1 MVMMVP
7 NCMYIYVYI
16 YIYLFHF
23 YLNSYNIL
31 FNIFIFINIY
41 YRSCWYRDSGEEY
54 NIIWQWLTLF
64 GWIYA
69 SILYCAIVVIMVIRK
84 LRSINKEINDVYG
97 YSTSQLSNYPTLINK
112 KVISSVV
119 RRIIWYPLVPL
130 VTQFSNSSVETY
142 AYFYRVVSYPLL
154 LLCVIGMSLQGL
166 LNSLA
171 STQDIA
177 VTHAFQ
183 AVKLQLWISNVNSY
197 ENHYPHRSHNKGIID
212 EFSMLRKSNNC
223 IELKGLNCN
232 KTDIIKND
240 EVTNED
246 IINDNV
252 NNNNNNNNLVLQ
264 PSFLEWLSYMLLIKL
279 FSVPKNSSRFS
290 SPGHSLIIDSFD
302 GKKTN
307 NSSTFFGMDDLKQ
320 DVTLDNQNEDQD
332 IHLAYLDPVHLKDYS
347 QLNLLSHCLY
357 PSTSSDPLIGSSRS
371 NTININNLC
380 TPLNSTA
387 NIIDNDEG
395 RIDINSESV
404 KGVSKES
411 TIRVSKESIKR
422 FGSDIDISQEME
434 TFKLM
439 LKRL

>member
-1 MVMMVP
+1 
-7 NCMYIYVYI
+7 
-16 YIYLFHF
+16 
-23 YLNSYNIL
+23 
-31 FNIFIFINIY
+31 
-41 YRSCWYRDSGEEY
+41 
-54 NIIWQWLTLF
+54 
-64 GWIYA
+64 
-69 SILYCAIVVIMVIRK
+69 MVIRK

-166 LNSLA
+166 LNALA

-177 VTHAFQ
+177 VTNAFQ

-197 ENHYPHRSHNKGIID
+197 EDHYPHRSHNKGIID
-212 EFSMLRKSNNC
+212 EFSMQRKSNNF
-223 IELKGLNCN
+223 IELK
-232 KTDIIKND
+232 
-240 EVTNED
+240 
-246 IINDNV
+246 
-252 NNNNNNNNLVLQ
+252 VLQ

-307 NSSTFFGMDDLKQ
+307 NSSTFFGMDNLKQ

-380 TPLNSTA
+380 TPLNSTT